1 MSQDYITNDDGELWE
16 QKKPKKKFK
25 SNDGE
30 LWESEEEFDDT
41 IQKLEEQA
49 PDYGVGK

>member
-1 MSQDYITNDDGELWE
+1 MMENSGNL
-16 QKKPKKKFK
+16 KK
-25 SNDGE
+25 
-30 LWESEEEFDDT
+30 EFDDS